1 VTRHTLITGAGSG
14 IGRALAAHL
23 RSRGHRVVG
32 IDRAWKDRAVVDLAI
47 DADLTDHPA
56 VERLFFERPELTE
69 LDAVVANAAI
79 TDRDHHRV
87 IDLPIAT
94 LRRVLE
100 VNVTAT
106 VHLVQQALPAMLER
120 RAGNLVFVTSSL
132 GTWKGGIEGDAVYS
146 ASKAALEAFAYVLA
160 LETQG
165 SGVNVNTVYPS
176 VKVDTGFFEGAT
188 AEARADL
195 HPPTILDAPTAFLTE
210 LRPGSL
216 TGISL
221 DQQAWDD
228 DPAYARAL
236 VARSR
241 GEVSR

>member
-1 VTRHTLITGAGSG
+1 VTPRTLVTGAGSG

-23 RSRGHRVVG
+23 RQRGHRVVG
-32 IDRAWKDRAVVDLAI
+32 IDIAWRDRTVVDTAI
-47 DADLTDHPA
+47 DTDLTDYPA
-56 VERLFFERPELTE
+56 VERLFRDRPELAG
-69 LDAVVANAAI
+69 LDAVVANAAV

-87 IDLPIAT
+87 IDLPMAT
-94 LRRVLE
+94 LRRVLD

-106 VHLVQQALPAMLER
+106 MHLVKQVLPAMLER

-132 GTWKGGIEGDAVYS
+132 GGWKGGIEGDAVYS
-146 ASKAALEAFAYVLA
+146 ASKAALESFAYVLA
-160 LETQG
+160 LETREA
-165 SGVNVNTVYPS
+165 GVNVNTVYPS
-176 VKVDTGFFEGAT
+176 VKVDTGFFERAP

-195 HPPTILDAPTAFLTE
+195 HPPAILDSATAFLTE

-236 VARSR
+236 AARVR